1 MPVRSF
7 KLLVVSL
14 WLLRSALS
22 QSESAQL
29 YGQPAIGI
37 LTFPVTEQVWEGS
50 RSIDKVVRDLRGT
63 SLPPRSLTAYAASN
77 SWSSSDSLPSYF
89 DASYVNWLSQAG
101 ARVVPIPFDLPLA
114 DLEDLF
120 PKLNGVLFT
129 GGPAQPET
137 DKEYFNTAT
146 ALYNLVSTSETHVPL
161 WGTCLGFE
169 TISSIVGSGENNV
182 LSEFDAEKLSL
193 PLTFTPEA
201 DVSQVY
207 SAANMPPPIR
217 EIFSSQNVTTHWHM
231 YGVSS
236 SAFASN
242 LAPAGLVATST
253 NFDREG
259 KEFVSSLEHSSLP
272 IFATQWHPEANQFD
286 STDKKGD
293 STPSRSSDAVLAMQ
307 HLANFFVGEARKNDN
322 KFDDEDDFSIHVLNA
337 TSPNTTFDGWIYFF
351 R

>member
-120 PKLNGVLFT
+120 QKLNGVLFT

-137 DKEYFNTAT
+137 DKE
-146 ALYNLVSTSETHVPL
+146 V
-161 WGTCLGFE
+161 
-169 TISSIVGSGENNV
+169 
-182 LSEFDAEKLSL
+182 
-193 PLTFTPEA
+193 
-201 DVSQVY
+201 
-207 SAANMPPPIR
+207 R
-217 EIFSSQNVTTHWHM
+217 
-231 YGVSS
+231 
-236 SAFASN
+236 
-242 LAPAGLVATST
+242 
-253 NFDREG
+253 
-259 KEFVSSLEHSSLP
+259 
-272 IFATQWHPEANQFD
+272 
-286 STDKKGD
+286 GD
-293 STPSRSSDAVLAMQ
+293 S
-307 HLANFFVGEARKNDN
+307 G
-322 KFDDEDDFSIHVLNA
+322 
-337 TSPNTTFDGWIYFF
+337 GG
-351 R
+351 